1 MSLLDD
7 DMENC
12 ILMVQQVVPDG
23 YGGYKNTWTEGAAF
37 KASFNLLDST
47 PEKIAQAVGVDEDY
61 HIYTRKVIELSMNN
75 YIKRVRDGLY
85 FHVVSNGRDAE
96 TPTGAALDLR
106 VVDAKSLTTLP
117 R

>member
-1 MSLLDD
+1 MSLLDEN
-7 DMENC
+7 MENC
-12 ILMVQQVVPDG
+12 ILMVQQIVPDG
-23 YGGYKNTWTEGAAF
+23 YGGYKNTWTEGVSF
-37 KASFNLLDST
+37 KASFDLLNST
-47 PEKIAQAVGVDEDY
+47 TEKIAQAVGADEDY
-61 HIYTRKVIELSMNN
+61 QIYTRKVIELGINN
-75 YIKRVRDGLY
+75 YVKRVKDGLY